1 MCRKALQAWC
11 SKVSLVSLQFRN
23 GRRAGII
30 NISYRPRITGERL
43 RVPQTFQ
50 LGKLDIF
57 FFLFFAKFASESSLE
72 IMKVDGLIEDFHE
85 TLNAFPKLS
94 SVQIALS

>member
-1 MCRKALQAWC
+1 M
-11 SKVSLVSLQFRN
+11 SF
-23 GRRAGII
+23 
-30 NISYRPRITGERL
+30 SYRLRIIGECQ
-43 RVPQTFQ
+43 RVPQLFQ

-57 FFLFFAKFASESSLE
+57 LFIFFAKFGSESSLE

-94 SVQIALS
+94 SVQIAL